1 MVLPMTASRLALL
14 VALAL
19 FGFAGNSLLCR
30 LALRGGDIDAAG
42 FTLLR
47 IASGALV
54 LWLLAAGQKKWGQSP
69 YSASSATTLN
79 KGSDPVSSRGDWP
92 SALALFAYAAA
103 FSYAYLGLSAATG
116 ALLLFGAVQLTML
129 GRAFALGE
137 RLDARQWLGLA
148 VAVAGLLV
156 LLLPGV
162 QAPPALNAALMLGA
176 GVAWGL
182 YSLRGRGNRDPLRTT
197 AGNFLRAL
205 PLAAALALLGWRGLV
220 FGTTGVLAALAS
232 GALASGVGYALWYA
246 ALPSLRASSA
256 GIMQLAVPV
265 LAALGGIVLLGEPLG
280 WRFALAA
287 ALTLGGI
294 ALATLR
300 AR

>member
-1 MVLPMTASRLALL
+1 VSAPRLALL

-19 FGFAGNSLLCR
+19 LGFAGNSLLCR

-42 FTLLR
+42 FTAAAHRLR
-47 IASGALV
+47 RAGAV
-54 LWLLAAGQKKWGQSP
+54 AAAACKNGSEP
-69 YSASSATTLN
+69 YSASRELNRALTLF
-79 KGSDPVSSRGDWP
+79 SRGDWP

-137 RLDARQWLGLA
+137 RLHARQWLGLA
-148 VAVAGLLV
+148 AAIAGLLV

-162 QAPPALNAALMLGA
+162 QAPPPLNAALMLGA

-182 YSLRGRGNRDPLRTT
+182 YSLRGRGNTDPLRTT

-220 FGTTGVLAALAS
+220 FGSTGVLAALAS

-256 GIMQLAVPV
+256 GIMQLSVPV